1 MNKLF
6 LAIGTSAA
14 LMLLTGCAATTT
26 IIDPDNTNTNVRQKG
41 HVSAEEMIQAAKA
54 ATRSAM
60 TNAKFINFL
69 KKYKREMNDPDAI
82 PVLKLEQ
89 TINDTD
95 DTDLNTGMI
104 TDIINE
110 ELLNAGKVDVT
121 MAEGSDRT
129 QAIANSRKLEDDE
142 NFDQKTVAKRGTLQA
157 ARLVLR
163 PRVISNLTDD
173 GSTKVNTT
181 SFTMDMADIHT
192 GLTMWKYTKRLGF
205 QKTRTH
211 W

>member
-41 HVSAEEMIQAAKA
+41 SVSAEEMIQAARF
-54 ATRSAM
+54 ATRNAM

-69 KKYKREMNDPDAI
+69 KKYKKEMNDPDAI
-82 PVLKLEQ
+82 PVLKLAQ

-95 DTDLNTGMI
+95 DPDLNKGMI

-121 MAEGSDRT
+121 LAEGSDRT
-129 QAIANSRKLEDDE
+129 ETIANSRKLEDDE
-142 NFDQKTVAKRGTLQA
+142 NFNQKTVAKRGTLQA

-163 PRVISNLTDD
+163 PKVISNLTDD